1 MRQKE
6 GQHLININHKMD
18 ALVDYFRASRDIEAA
33 YLFGSYGTEHQTPLS
48 DVDLALLVTQG
59 ATISLTDEL
68 KLGAEITAIAGE
80 EDIDLVILNKVPV
93 TLQHRVLSTG
103 RLIYRKEDSQL
114 PDFIE
119 RVLKFHGDYHI
130 DLANFYREYDEHL
143 KEEYLDGR
151 S

>member
-6 GQHLININHKMD
+6 GQHLINIDHKID
-18 ALVDYFRASRDIEAA
+18 ALVDYFRANKSLEAA
-33 YLFGSYGTEHQTPLS
+33 YIFGSYGTEHQTPLS
-48 DVDLALLVTQG
+48 DIDLALLVTQG
-59 ATISLTDEL
+59 VTINLTDEL
-68 KLGAEITAIAGE
+68 KLGAEITAITNE

-93 TLQHRVLSTG
+93 TLQYRVISTG
-103 RLIYRKEDSQL
+103 KLIYRKEDSQL
-114 PDFIE
+114 ADFIE
-119 RVLKFHGDYHI
+119 RVLKFHGDYNI